1 MSEIYNYYYIG
12 RTAPGVE
19 EEGLASPVLLTFSK
33 MKNGLPGEV
42 SRILIRIWRFFS
54 LNRAAV
60 FSSAAATR

>member
-42 SRILIRIWRFFS
+42 KPHSHP
-54 LNRAAV
+54 
-60 FSSAAATR
+60 